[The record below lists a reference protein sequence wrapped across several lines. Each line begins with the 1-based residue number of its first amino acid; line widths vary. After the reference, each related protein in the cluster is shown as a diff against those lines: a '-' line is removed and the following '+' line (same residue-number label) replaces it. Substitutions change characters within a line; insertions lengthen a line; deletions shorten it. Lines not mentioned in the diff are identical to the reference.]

1 MESKN
6 LNRTIYE
13 DERGWKYMVMQGLGE
28 NNWKARYQKP
38 GKSGWK
44 CCVALPW
51 RKTPED
57 AQADLDIMAERKNWK
72 RIE

>member
-1 MESKN
+1 MEW
-6 LNRTIYE
+6 TDTVYE
-13 DERGWKYMVMQGLGE
+13 DERGWKYKVMQGLGE

-44 CCVALPW
+44 CCARMAW
-51 RKTPED
+51 RGTGQE
-57 AQADLDIMAERKNWK
+57 AQADLDEMAKRKKWK